1 MLSKINKPLLF
12 FVLTFLSL
20 TIFVRSYEITNE
32 SLYGDE
38 PYSIF
43 QAQKSLSEL
52 KEIFLHDQ
60 NPPMHIALLHFWI
73 KIFGISDVSAK
84 MFSVICS
91 ALAGLVLFLFTKKHI
106 NKQSAYLVSFLFLFS
121 NAQQFYA
128 TEVRP
133 YALIQLLC
141 ILSFYFYF
149 NIIKSQNKRDIIFL
163 FLTNTLLLYTHYLTI
178 FIFVVQF
185 LCIWFFLKENKKI
198 VVYYFT
204 SQILVSLAFLPWV
217 NVLLSNIPKEGSF
230 WSHAP
235 NYADFRWHT
244 NLLMGNNN
252 LFYIFLTL
260 VFLFVFLVIVN
271 KKIGVYYENFNSK
284 YFTVFTLLFIIP
296 IGLDFFIAQYTP
308 VFLTRYILYSS
319 LGLFLLIAYCFAN
332 IKLNNVY
339 KLAFI
344 LPLLLFI
351 FSSFRITQERED
363 DWKHFVPMVKKMQDE
378 NTVIFICA
386 SYKFKDFSFYYDL
399 SAFKN
404 YKNSAEALAKK
415 NVYFS
420 AKDEWF
426 GWKKLNF
433 DSINK
438 IIYVQ
443 SHNQFEDPE
452 NANYAFILSKGFKE
466 CDNYKK
472 INTGYTLF
480 VKNNLECNPVKI
492 ITKNKNAKCDVFEC
506 FAGIDSNKD
515 TVDVYKTSFE
525 KKEGCKDVSET
536 SSEIYFDGKYSLK
549 LNKNNEYSIGIT
561 KPILELDTKKTIII
575 SSFIFCKEGN
585 TSHLVVSVEK
595 ENQTL
600 FREELFIPEK
610 IKEIEVWKEISMKS
624 ILPNNLPKD
633 AILKIYFWNPSENN
647 FYVDNL
653 SIILQ

>member
-1 MLSKINKPLLF
+1 MEFNTSIKKIIP
-12 FVLTFLSL
+12 VLIVSILIL
-20 TIFVRSYEITNE
+20 FVRSYDISEE

-43 QAQKSLSEL
+43 QAQKNLPEL

-73 KIFGISDVSAK
+73 QIFGISDVSAK

-91 ALAGLVLFLFTKKHI
+91 LLAGLMLFLFAKKHLNI
-106 NKQSAYLVSFLFLFS
+106 KTAYLVSFLFLFS

-141 ILSFYFYF
+141 ILSFNFYF

-163 FLTNTLLLYTHYLTI
+163 FLTNALLLYTHYLTI

-185 LCIWFFLKENKKI
+185 LCIWLFLKEDKKI
-198 VVYYFT
+198 VVYYFI
-204 SQILVSLAFLPWV
+204 SQILVVLAFLPWV

-235 NYADFRWHT
+235 SYDDFRWHT
-244 NLLMGNNN
+244 NLLMGSSN
-252 LFYIFLTL
+252 LFYLCLSI
-260 VFLFVFLVIVN
+260 VFLFILLVITN
-271 KKIGVYYENFNSK
+271 KKMRTFSENFNPK
-284 YFTVFTLLFIIP
+284 YFIVFILLFIVP

-319 LGLFLLIAYCFAN
+319 FGLFLLISYCFVN
-332 IKLNNVY
+332 INLNNVY

-351 FSSFRITQERED
+351 FSSFKITQERED

-378 NTVIFICA
+378 NTAIFICA

-426 GWKKLNF
+426 GWEKLNF

-452 NANYAFILSKGFKE
+452 NINYSFIISKGFKE
-466 CDNYKK
+466 CDSYKK

-492 ITKNKNAKCDVFEC
+492 ISKNKNEKCDDFEY

-515 TVDVYKTSFE
+515 TVDVYKTTFE
-525 KKEGCKDVSET
+525 KKEECKDIAGT

-561 KPILELDTKKTIII
+561 KPIVELGTKRTINI

-610 IKEIEVWKEISMKS
+610 IKKIEVWKEINMKS

-647 FYVDNL
+647 FYVDKLN
-653 SIILQ
+653 IILQ